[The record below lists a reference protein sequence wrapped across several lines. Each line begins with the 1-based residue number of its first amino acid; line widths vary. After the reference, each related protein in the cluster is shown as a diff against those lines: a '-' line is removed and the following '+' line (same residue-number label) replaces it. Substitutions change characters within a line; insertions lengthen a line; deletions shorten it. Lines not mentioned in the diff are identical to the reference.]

1 LMYSENRFQNFVL
14 CIDSLALKFE
24 GILRDF
30 AKVIGAPSQVHS
42 KGWNR
47 EAYIEDLLEDEK
59 IKSFLH
65 EDDVLLFKYL
75 FTSQG
80 QNIRN
85 NVAHSFY
92 KFHHYKPELMI
103 LIILAV
109 LRISK
114 YRVNVDKLIL

>member
-1 LMYSENRFQNFVL
+1 MYSKDRFQNFVL

-30 AKVIGAPSQVHS
+30 AKIIGASSQVHS

-59 IKSFLH
+59 VKSYFN
-65 EDDVLLFKYL
+65 EDDLLLFKYL

-80 QNIRN
+80 KNIRN
-85 NVAHSFY
+85 NVAHAFY
-92 KFHHYKPELMI
+92 KYHHYKPELMI
-103 LIILAV
+103 LIIMAV

-114 YRVNVDKLIL
+114 YQVKVDKLVL